1 MPKEGIISNMDFSEY
16 LTRCEK
22 EINSILPKAPDSNW
36 ASAAFGSVEKPFSI
50 DQTATL
56 IEPTRSLVEL
66 GGKRWRPLLLVFCA
80 MASSKDNALE
90 RDRIIR
96 NAYHLCPLVECIH
109 TASLIHDDIEDS
121 SEERRGQPAAYITYG
136 LDTALNAGSW
146 LYFLSSTCINS
157 LDADDAT
164 KLRLYSLF
172 TEEVRRL
179 HLGQAL
185 DIKWHRTAELCPST
199 DEYLAMVKY
208 KTGTL
213 SSLAAKTGTLV
224 SGADDDK
231 ITRAGKTAAKIG
243 AGFQII
249 DDCIN
254 LTSGNPGK
262 KRGDDIVEGKK
273 SLPVLLFLE
282 KNPDKGQTLFEC
294 LEQASIYGIESP
306 SVEKAI
312 SLLNESGVITQA
324 ADRGV
329 SFIREGCLEFEALYG
344 KSDECGMIKVLF
356 DSMIP
361 PDFAREGAI

>member
-1 MPKEGIISNMDFSEY
+1 MDFSEY
-16 LTRCEK
+16 LARCEQ
-22 EINSILPKAPDSNW
+22 EINSILPKAPNSKW
-36 ASAAFGSVEKPFSI
+36 ASSAFGSVEEPFSI
-50 DQTATL
+50 EQTDTL
-56 IEPTRSLVEL
+56 TGPTRSLVEL

-80 MASSKDNALE
+80 MASSKDNPLQQKIKE
-90 RDRIIR
+90 

-157 LDADDAT
+157 LDSDDAT

-185 DIKWHRTAELCPST
+185 DIKWHRTPELCPST
-199 DEYLAMVKY
+199 AEYLAMVKY

-213 SSLAAKTGTLV
+213 SSLAAKIGTLIAG
-224 SGADDDK
+224 SGDDK
-231 ITRAGKTAAKIG
+231 VTRAGKTAAKIG

-282 KNPDKGQTLFEC
+282 KNQGSRQTLFEC
-294 LEQASIYGIESP
+294 FEQASIYGIESS

-312 SLLNESGVITQA
+312 SLLQESGSISQA
-324 ADRGV
+324 AEHGV
-329 SFIREGCLEFEALYG
+329 SFINEGCLEFESLYG
-344 KSDECGMIKVLF
+344 KSDATDMIRDLF
-356 DSMIP
+356 NLMIP
-361 PDFAREGAI
+361 PDFAGEVAI

>member
-1 MPKEGIISNMDFSEY
+1 MDFSVY
-16 LTRCEK
+16 LEGIEK
-22 EINSILPKAPDSNW
+22 EIDSILPKNPDRAW
-36 ASAAFGSVEKPFSI
+36 AQSAFGSLEEPFSLE
-50 DQTATL
+50 QSSTL
-56 IEPTRSLVEL
+56 VEPTRSLVEL

-80 MASSKDNALE
+80 MASSKGNSLNQKS
-90 RDRIIR
+90 IIQ

-121 SEERRGQPAAYITYG
+121 SEERRGKPAAYITYG

-146 LYFLSSTCINS
+146 LYFLSSTCIKS
-157 LDADDAT
+157 LNADDST
-164 KLRLYSLF
+164 KLRLFTLF

-185 DIKWHRTAELCPST
+185 DIKWHKDPALCPSV
-199 DEYLAMVKY
+199 DEYLAMVRY

-213 SSLAAKTGTLV
+213 SSLAAKTGSLV
-224 SGADDDK
+224 AGSDEATIEK
-231 ITRAGKTAAKIG
+231 AGKTAAKIG

-254 LTSGNPGK
+254 LTTGNPGK

-282 KNPDKGQTLFEC
+282 KNPGQKEALFQC
-294 LEQASIYGIESP
+294 FEQASVYGIESP

-312 SLLNESGVITQA
+312 SLMQNAGSISEA
-324 ADRGV
+324 AKRGLA
-329 SFIREGCLEFEALYG
+329 FIKEGCLEFEGLYG
-344 KSDECGMIKVLF
+344 KSEATEMIKSLF
-356 DSMIP
+356 SQMIP
-361 PDFAREGAI
+361 AEFKSEAAV

>member
-1 MPKEGIISNMDFSEY
+1 MDFSEY
-16 LTRCEK
+16 LARCEK
-22 EINSILPKAPDSNW
+22 EINSILPKAPDLKW
-36 ASAAFGSVEKPFSI
+36 ASSAFGSVEEPFSI
-50 DQTATL
+50 DQTNTL
-56 IEPTRSLVEL
+56 TGPTRSLVEL

-80 MASSKDNALE
+80 MASSKDNPLKE
-90 RDRIIR
+90 KIIE

-157 LDADDAT
+157 LDSDDAT

-213 SSLAAKTGTLV
+213 SSLAAKTGTLI

-231 ITRAGKTAAKIG
+231 VTRAGKTAAKIG

-249 DDCIN
+249 DDCCN
-254 LTSGNPGK
+254 LTTGNPGK

-282 KNPDKGQTLFEC
+282 KNRDQGQTLFDC
-294 LEQASIYGIESP
+294 FEQASVYGIDSP

-312 SLLNESGVITQA
+312 ALLQKSGSIMQA
-324 ADRGV
+324 AAMGV
-329 SFIREGCLEFEALYG
+329 SFIRDGCLEFESLYG
-344 KSDECGMIKVLF
+344 KSEATEMIRQLF
-356 DSMIP
+356 NAMIP
-361 PDFAREGAI
+361 PDLNREGEK

>member
-1 MPKEGIISNMDFSEY
+1 MDFSVY
-16 LTRCEK
+16 LNGIEK
-22 EINSILPKAPDSNW
+22 EIDSILPKNPDRTW
-36 ASAAFGSVEKPFSI
+36 AQSAFGSLEEPFSLE
-50 DQTATL
+50 QTRTL
-56 IEPTRSLVEL
+56 VEPTRSLVEL
-66 GGKRWRPLLLVFCA
+66 GGKRWRSLLVVFCA
-80 MASSKDNALE
+80 MAASKDDTVNQE
-90 RDRIIR
+90 SIIQK
-96 NAYHLCPLVECIH
+96 AYHLCPLVECIH

-157 LDADDAT
+157 LDSDDAT

-172 TEEVRRL
+172 AEEVRRL

-185 DIKWHRTAELCPST
+185 DIKWHKDPTLCPT
-199 DEYLAMVKY
+199 VDEYLAMVRY

-213 SSLAAKTGTLV
+213 SSLAAKTGSLIAG
-224 SGADDDK
+224 SGEATIEK
-231 ITRAGKTAAKIG
+231 AGKIAAKIG

-254 LTSGNPGK
+254 LTTGNPGK

-282 KNPDKGQTLFEC
+282 KNPGQKEALFQC
-294 LEQASIYGIESP
+294 FEQASVYGIESP

-312 SLLNESGVITQA
+312 SLLQKDGTISEA
-324 ADRGV
+324 AKRGV
-329 SFIREGCLEFEALYG
+329 SFIHEGCLEFEKLYG
-344 KSDECGMIKVLF
+344 KSTATEMIESLF
-356 DSMIP
+356 SLMIP
-361 PDFAREGAI
+361 GDFKSEAAL

>member
-1 MPKEGIISNMDFSEY
+1 MDFNEY
-16 LTRCEK
+16 LARCEK
-22 EINSILPKAPDSNW
+22 EINSILPKAPDLKW
-36 ASAAFGSVEKPFSI
+36 AYSAFGSVEEPFSI
-50 DQTATL
+50 DQTDTL
-56 IEPTRSLVEL
+56 TGPTRSLVEL

-80 MASSKDNALE
+80 MASSKDNPLKVK
-90 RDRIIR
+90 IIE

-157 LDADDAT
+157 LDSDDAT

-213 SSLAAKTGTLV
+213 SSLAAKTGTLI
-224 SGADDDK
+224 SGADDGK
-231 ITRAGKTAAKIG
+231 VTSAGKTAAKIG

-282 KNPDKGQTLFEC
+282 KNREHGQALFDC
-294 LEQASIYGIESP
+294 FEQASIYGIDSP

-312 SLLNESGVITQA
+312 SLLQDSGSISQA
-324 ADRGV
+324 AERGV
-329 SFIREGCLEFEALYG
+329 SFIHEGCLEFESLYG
-344 KSDECGMIKVLF
+344 KSDACDMIKNLF
-356 DSMIP
+356 NAMIP
-361 PDFAREGAI
+361 PDFAKEGKI

>member
-1 MPKEGIISNMDFSEY
+1 MDFSGY
-16 LTRCEK
+16 LARIEQ
-22 EINSILPKAPDSNW
+22 EIDRILPKNPDESW
-36 ASAAFGSVEKPFSI
+36 ASSAFGSVEEPFSI
-50 DQTATL
+50 EQTETL
-56 IEPTRSLVEL
+56 TGPTRSLVEL
-66 GGKRWRPLLLVFCA
+66 GGKRWRPLLLTFCA
-80 MASSKDNALE
+80 MASSKDNPLQQN
-90 RDRIIR
+90 IIE

-121 SEERRGQPAAYITYG
+121 SESRRGQPAAYITYG

-157 LDADDAT
+157 LDSDDAT

-185 DIKWHRTAELCPST
+185 DIKWHRTPELCPST
-199 DEYLAMVKY
+199 DEYLSMVKY

-213 SSLAAKTGTLV
+213 SSLAAKTGTLIA
-224 SGADDDK
+224 GAGDDK
-231 ITRAGKTAAKIG
+231 VTRAGKTAAKIG

-254 LTSGNPGK
+254 LTTGNPGK

-282 KNPDKGQTLFEC
+282 KHPEQKETLFESF
-294 LEQASIYGIESP
+294 EQASVYGIESP

-312 SLLNESGVITQA
+312 FLMHNAGSISQA

-329 SFIREGCLEFEALYG
+329 SFIKEGCLEFESLYG
-344 KSDECGMIKVLF
+344 KSEETDMIKNLF
-356 DSMIP
+356 YSMIP
-361 PDFAREGAI
+361 PDFAKEGAI